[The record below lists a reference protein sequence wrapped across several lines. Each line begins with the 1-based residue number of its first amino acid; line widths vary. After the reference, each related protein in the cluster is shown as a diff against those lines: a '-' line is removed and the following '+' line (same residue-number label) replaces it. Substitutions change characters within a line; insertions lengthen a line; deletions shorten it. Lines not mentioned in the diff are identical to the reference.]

1 MITENKD
8 NRQQIL
14 ECALRLF
21 AKKGYDGVSAQ
32 EIVDAAGVTK
42 PTMYHYFGSKEGL
55 LQDIF
60 KVYYTDFLR
69 KLEGALTLPE
79 DVSLSVFR
87 LIRVFFDTAL
97 FSEDFFAFRSS
108 LTLRSGEDAASL
120 TAAPYIKKEFDL
132 INEFFCKAS
141 KNAGNL
147 RGKETQCTRSFIG
160 VVSANTS
167 AYLYSKNEE
176 LLSDETALRIRQQF
190 LYGIYS

>member
-21 AKKGYDGVSAQ
+21 AKKGYDGVSTQ
-32 EIVDAAGVTK
+32 EIVDSAGVTK

-60 KVYYTDFLR
+60 KAYYTDFLR

-87 LIRVFFDTAL
+87 LIRAYFDTAL
-97 FSEDFFAFRSS
+97 YQQDFFAFRSS

-120 TAAPYIKKEFDL
+120 AAAPYIEREFTL
-132 INEFFCKAS
+132 INEFFKKAAQI
-141 KNAGNL
+141 AGNL
-147 RGKETQCTRSFIG
+147 RGKEAQCTISFIG
-160 VVSANTS
+160 VVSANTA
-167 AYLYSKNEE
+167 AYLFTKNEK
-176 LLSDETALRIRQQF
+176 LLSDEAALRIRQQF